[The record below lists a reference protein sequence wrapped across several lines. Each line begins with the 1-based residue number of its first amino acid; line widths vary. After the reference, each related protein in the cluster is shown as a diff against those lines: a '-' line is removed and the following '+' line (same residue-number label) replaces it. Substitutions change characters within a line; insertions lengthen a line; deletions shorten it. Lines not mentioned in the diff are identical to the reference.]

1 MSLPPPPI
9 PNAYWVLPG
18 QFMAGAYPAVPY
30 SDEATRTLLSRL
42 LDRGL
47 RCFINLAQ
55 PGEAPDYQRLL
66 HEQASWLGLTAHC
79 HAFPLE
85 TAPIIELARMS
96 AILDQID
103 SALEQGQ
110 GVYVH
115 CRAGIGRT
123 GAVVGCFWVRRG
135 LSGPQALEQIAA
147 LRADLTA
154 EPPHRGMPS
163 PDSQPLRDLILR
175 WGALDPR
182 RRTSAP
188 EEAAGG

>member
-1 MSLPPPPI
+1 MSLLPPPI

-47 RCFINLAQ
+47 CCFINLAQ

-85 TAPIIELARMS
+85 TAPVIAPARMS

-182 RRTSAP
+182 RRTPAP

>member
-1 MSLPPPPI
+1 MSLPPPI

-66 HEQASWLGLTAHC
+66 HEQANWLGVTAHY

-85 TAPIIELARMS
+85 TAPVIEPARMI

-103 SALEQGQ
+103 SALEEGQ

-135 LSGPQALEQIAA
+135 LSGAQALAQITA
-147 LRADLTA
+147 LRAELTA

-175 WGALDPR
+175 WDALDPR
-182 RRTSAP
+182 RKTPAP
-188 EEAAGG
+188 GEAAVG

>member
-1 MSLPPPPI
+1 MSLPPPPV

-30 SDEATRTLLSRL
+30 SDEATRALLSRL

-66 HEQASWLGLTAHC
+66 HEQAGWLGVTAHY

-85 TAPIIELARMS
+85 TAPVIEPARMS

-135 LSGPQALEQIAA
+135 LSGPHALVQIAK
-147 LRADLTA
+147 LRAELTA

-175 WGALDPR
+175 WETADPR
-182 RRTSAP
+182 RKTPAP
-188 EEAAGG
+188 GETKGE